1 MPYKV
6 LIIDDEPA
14 ARLRM
19 RQLIGESSADF
30 QIIGEAFNG
39 TNAIQQIEQLLPD
52 LVFLDIQ
59 MPDLNG
65 FEVLAAL
72 SYQPMVI
79 FTTAYEQ
86 YAIQA
91 FEVHSVD
98 YLVKPIE
105 KERLAKTIQ
114 KLHKFHTPSIDLDY
128 RNLATLFQQ
137 LQPKKEPFSLTVK
150 KGDRILLLRFEEI
163 TYLQAEDKYVTI
175 HTVDGAKH
183 ISDLTMNELTQK
195 LGQNFI
201 RVHRST
207 IINQDFILEAK
218 RFFKGR
224 FIITLRDGQG
234 TNIRSSAAYS
244 EEIKQ
249 TLGI

>member
-1 MPYKV
+1 
-6 LIIDDEPA
+6 
-14 ARLRM
+14 
-19 RQLIGESSADF
+19 
-30 QIIGEAFNG
+30 
-39 TNAIQQIEQLLPD
+39 
-52 LVFLDIQ
+52 
-59 MPDLNG
+59 MPDKNG

-72 SYQPMVI
+72 TYQPMVI
-79 FTTAYEQ
+79 FTTAYEE

-105 KERLAKTIQ
+105 RERLAKTIQ
-114 KLHKFHTPSIDLDY
+114 KLHDFHSSSPPLDY

-163 TYLQAEDKYVTI
+163 TYLQAADKYVTI
-175 HTVDGAKH
+175 HTVDGTKH
-183 ISDLTMNELTQK
+183 LTDLTLNELTEK
-195 LGQNFI
+195 LGQNFM

-207 IINQDFILEAK
+207 IINQAFILEAK

-224 FIITLRDGQG
+224 FIITLRDAQN
-234 TNIRSSAAYS
+234 TNIRSSASYS

>member
-1 MPYKV
+1 MSYNV
-6 LIIDDEPA
+6 LIIDDEAA

-19 RQLIGESSADF
+19 RQLLTTYPNDF
-30 QIIGEAFNG
+30 QIIGEAYNG
-39 TNAIQQIEQLLPD
+39 LTAIGEIERLQPD

-59 MPDLNG
+59 MPDING

-72 SYQPMVI
+72 SYQPMVV

-91 FEVHSVD
+91 FDVHSVD

-105 KERLAKTIQ
+105 ESRLQKTIQ
-114 KLHKFHTPSIDLDY
+114 KLTQFHGKSSPTDGQKWRQLL
-128 RNLATLFQQ
+128 RQ
-137 LQPKKEPFSLTVK
+137 LQPEKEKFALTIK
-150 KGDRILLLRFEEI
+150 NRDRIILLRFEEI
-163 TYLQAEDKYVTI
+163 TYLEALDKYVTI
-175 HTVDGAKH
+175 HTLGGQEYL
-183 ISDLTMNELTQK
+183 SDLTLNELTQK
-195 LGQNFI
+195 LGANFI

-224 FIITLRDGQG
+224 FIITLRDGKG
-234 TNIRSSAAYS
+234 TNIRSSASYLGA
-244 EEIKQ
+244 IKSA
-249 TLGI
+249 LGI

>member
-6 LIIDDEPA
+6 LIIDDESA

-19 RQLIGESSADF
+19 RQLIAAYPSDF
-30 QIIGEAFNG
+30 QVIGEAYNG
-39 TNAIQQIEQLLPD
+39 TNAIQQIEQLRPD

-59 MPDLNG
+59 MPDING
-65 FEVLAAL
+65 FEVLSAL

-105 KERLAKTIQ
+105 NERLAKTIE
-114 KLHKFHTPSIDLDY
+114 KLHKFHTPSPELDY
-128 RNLATLFQQ
+128 RNLATIFKQ

-183 ISDLTMNELTQK
+183 ISDLTLNELTQK
-195 LGQNFI
+195 LGQNFM

-207 IINQDFILEAK
+207 IINQDFIVEAK